1 MAPPESYV
9 MVNLC
14 DYNRLP
20 WFWDVLESIRP
31 ATNFPGI
38 VVDPNR
44 VNRMVGKSGLVP
56 DSSTER
62 GMPVAH

>member
-1 MAPPESYV
+1 MELTLLSG
-9 MVNLC
+9 
-14 DYNRLP
+14 DGG
-20 WFWDVLESIRP
+20 ESIRP

-44 VNRMVGKSGLVP
+44 VNPMVGKSGLGP
-56 DSSTER
+56 DRSTER

>member
-1 MAPPESYV
+1 MGRYLLSHRQPQWLPTVLGIAQ
-9 MVNLC
+9 LC
-14 DYNRLP
+14 
-20 WFWDVLESIRP
+20 SIPP

-38 VVDPNR
+38 VVGPNR
-44 VNRMVGKSGLVP
+44 DNRMVGKSGLVP